1 MKKIDLLILEDAQMD
16 AQIIIK
22 TLENSD
28 INFNATLAANK
39 EEFVQAINI
48 KKFDAV
54 LSDNHLPGFNAN
66 EALNI
71 LKERNIHLP
80 FILVTGS
87 IDDDYAVQMMK
98 EGTSDY
104 ILKDRLQ
111 RLPNALLGSIQK
123 FNLEKERNK
132 YLREIIASEAIM
144 LEASRLANLGSWEV
158 NFTNKTVRWS
168 DEQYRIMGYEP
179 GEVKPTV
186 DNILKMVHPEDFET
200 AKQAINRV
208 FKLAERQKFDYR
220 VIHKDGSVGYISGEM
235 VATCD
240 ETGKVLR
247 VNGFAQDVTKARE
260 AEMQEKK
267 IAADL
272 IQRNKDLEQFAYIVS
287 HNLRSPVAN
296 IVGLAAELKEDDLDE
311 AERAYFV
318 DAISTS
324 VGRLD
329 DVITD
334 LNNILQVS
342 RHVNENKEVVNFR
355 ALMEEIRS
363 GLGVQLQQKRITIR
377 CDFTTLEEVTTLKS
391 YMRSIFYNLVS
402 NSVKFRRADVDPVI
416 EVSSYKNKNA
426 WGLIFKDNGIGIDI
440 ERNGKY
446 LYGLYKRFNRELVEG
461 RGMGLFM
468 VKSQVETLGGKI
480 SVQSRMNEGTAFQI
494 EFMI

>member
-39 EEFVQAINI
+39 DEFVEAINI

-179 GEVKPTV
+179 GEVEPTV

-200 AKQAINRV
+200 ARQAINRV
-208 FKLAERQKFDYR
+208 FRLAERQKFDYR
-220 VIHKDGSVGYISGEM
+220 VMHKNGSVRYISGEM

-247 VNGFAQDVTKARE
+247 VNGFAQDVTRARE
-260 AEMQEKK
+260 AEIQEKK
-267 IAADL
+267 ITADL

-296 IVGLAAELKEDDLDE
+296 IVGLATELKEENVDE
-311 AERAYFV
+311 AERAY
-318 DAISTS
+318 
-324 VGRLD
+324 L
-329 DVITD
+329 
-334 LNNILQVS
+334 
-342 RHVNENKEVVNFR
+342 
-355 ALMEEIRS
+355 LM
-363 GLGVQLQQKRITIR
+363 
-377 CDFTTLEEVTTLKS
+377 
-391 YMRSIFYNLVS
+391 
-402 NSVKFRRADVDPVI
+402 
-416 EVSSYKNKNA
+416 
-426 WGLIFKDNGIGIDI
+426 
-440 ERNGKY
+440 
-446 LYGLYKRFNRELVEG
+446 LYPPLWAGWK
-461 RGMGLFM
+461 M
-468 VKSQVETLGGKI
+468 
-480 SVQSRMNEGTAFQI
+480 
-494 EFMI
+494 